1 MGLQQEVKG
10 NVGLELKVKGHV
22 DLEKGQRS

>member
-1 MGLQQEVKG
+1 VGLQQEVKG